1 MSTGKAWSVILL
13 TVTTVGLCAKF
24 SAGRAAALTVSPN
37 SISYPES
44 AKPFIA
50 RTYWIILTNST
61 PADISIQSATGF
73 EDSTKGPGAGPTGWM
88 LADQVPA
95 IIPASGADS
104 LRLVLNHQGVIQT
117 GPTVLFGRLRLIWG
131 SPTDSLDLPISFI
144 IADTI
149 AVPVWDTISTA
160 CVDLTVGTNGN
171 MGQNGIGYVNLD
183 FVGSPSECDT
193 GLNSR
198 GDATIY
204 LRDASPIIIRQ
215 PSPGVYR
222 GSWSLY
228 DDGYASPHGFKP
240 VTGAGYA
247 PHGSFS
253 TTSYDGFNSGTF
265 LTVDSIVKCEV
276 TWYAPK
282 SADSCNFI
290 IQRLRVF
297 PATIGSPVTNL
308 QIGLY
313 YDFDLPSD
321 SGNNANVGGTDC
333 LYRMAWQR
341 GFNSADGQSDCAD
354 NSTRYAG
361 VGSIL
366 WFMKDKNCFDSLYS
380 ARTIGVDRLTDPS
393 GQLIP
398 DSLSNVMHLSG
409 YTSDTRVTNQAS
421 IFTIKDGPNGY
432 TLPATETL
440 TVYSALVSVRDA
452 ASTSAGLD
460 SLKRATQRARQF
472 ILTNLNI
479 CSSCCVGRTGNVNM
493 SGIVDLADLSALV
506 SYLTGGGYVLP
517 CYGEANINAV
527 GVVDLSDLSH
537 IVCLLTGGD
546 VCPLPNCPLWPFTGP
561 GCQ

>member
-1 MSTGKAWSVILL
+1 MNTGKAWSVILL
-13 TVTTVGLCAKF
+13 TVTTVGLCATF
-24 SAGRAAALTVSPN
+24 SAGRAAALTVTPN
-37 SISYPES
+37 SIAYPES
-44 AKPFIA
+44 TKPFIA
-50 RTYWIILTNST
+50 RTFWIHMTNST
-61 PADISIQSATGF
+61 ATDVSILSVVTY
-73 EDSTKGPGAGPTGWM
+73 EDSSKGPGAGPTGWSTVE
-88 LADQVPA
+88 QIPA
-95 IIPASGADS
+95 LIPASSSDS
-104 LRLVLNHQGVIQT
+104 LKLTLNVGGVIT
-117 GPTVLFGRLRLIWG
+117 AGPTVLFGRLRLIWG

-144 IADTI
+144 VADTI

-160 CVDLTVGTNGN
+160 CVDLTVGSNGN
-171 MGQNGIGYVNLD
+171 MGQNGIGNVNLD
-183 FVGSPSECDT
+183 FAGSPSECDT

-222 GSWSLY
+222 GSWSLH
-228 DDGYASPHGFKP
+228 DDTYTSPHGFKP
-240 VTGAGYA
+240 ITGAGYA

-265 LTVDSIVKCEV
+265 LTVDSLLKCEM
-276 TWYAPK
+276 TWWAPK

-290 IQRLRVF
+290 IQRFRVF
-297 PATIGSPVTNL
+297 PAMIASPVTHLN
-308 QIGLY
+308 IGLY

-321 SGNNANVGGTDC
+321 SGGNLNVGGTDC
-333 LYRMAWQR
+333 LYRMAWQS
-341 GFNSADGQSDCAD
+341 GFNSTDGQSDCAE

-361 VGSIL
+361 VGSIF
-366 WFMKDKNCFDSLYS
+366 WFMKNRACFDSLYS
-380 ARTIGVDRLTDPS
+380 ARTIGVDRLTDPT

-398 DSLSNVMHLSG
+398 DSLSNIMHSPG
-409 YTSDTRVTNQAS
+409 YTSDTRVTDQAS
-421 IFTIKDGPNGY
+421 IITIKDGPSGY
-432 TLPATETL
+432 TLPGNDTL

-452 ASTSAGLD
+452 ASTAAGLD

-472 ILTNLNI
+472 ILTNLGI
-479 CSSCCVGRTGNVNM
+479 CSSCCIGRTGNVNM